1 MKLICA
7 GKNGKPSK
15 QKYVS
20 KCFMFFS
27 SSFAPEGK
35 LPGASGLDCQLRK
48 LRRHAHACVYFQNSH
63 PCFGCCFPGET
74 REVFPPLLHTAL
86 TDWHSMPR
94 KKRNACP
101 KIISYIFERNKP
113 YYFFPWFLALRAL
126 PLLFNRWLCV
136 MKVFELPKW
145 SGVRDL

>member
-1 MKLICA
+1 MTNADNHAWPIWLVGRLSSSPNAAMPSSKRGPLNCSEQLLVGFQLCYRTAKRSTLHVKLICV

-27 SSFAPEGK
+27 SSFAPKGK

-48 LRRHAHACVYFQNSH
+48 LRKHAHACVYFQNSH

-74 REVFPPLLHTAL
+74 REVFPLLLHTAL
-86 TDWHSMPR
+86 TD
-94 KKRNACP
+94 
-101 KIISYIFERNKP
+101 
-113 YYFFPWFLALRAL
+113 
-126 PLLFNRWLCV
+126 
-136 MKVFELPKW
+136 
-145 SGVRDL
+145 